1 MSIVDSERRPLP
13 ERISG
18 LWQLAFNLRW
28 TWHQEAREVFRRLD
42 YPLWRLTSH
51 NPVRM
56 LHLVTN
62 QQLKQAARDPAFVA
76 LYDAAIAGLG
86 RALTAKES
94 WWARTYPAL
103 PSRPIAYFS
112 AEFALHQSVPIYAGG
127 LGVLAGDHCK
137 EASDLGIPIVGV
149 GFMYPQGYFHQKIS
163 SAGQQEEVYEYLE
176 WEHTP
181 VEQVFTKDGKPCILS
196 VELGHRVVRVSLWCV
211 RLGRVKIYL
220 LDTFVKEN
228 EAADRELSAR
238 LYGGDRETRLKQE
251 IILGVGGV
259 RALRALGYHPMVWH
273 LNEGHTAFV
282 ALERMR
288 ELVDRGERFDVALEK
303 VRRST
308 IFTTHTPVAAGH
320 DAFDLGLVESYL
332 AGIWG
337 NTASSGNEFL
347 RLGYYDNGMG
357 PMFNMTAL
365 AIRSTSATNAVSQ
378 THGRVTLDMWAQ
390 LWPSMPERERL
401 LKTVTNGVHVPTWI
415 APDMARL
422 FERYL
427 GVKWKDEHDTADF
440 WDAIA
445 LIPDEELWAVREALR
460 SYLIAFIRE
469 RARQLWTQKQVTA
482 ARVVAA
488 GTLLDPAALTVGFA
502 RRFTDYKRP
511 ELIFYNPER
520 LARILT
526 AFRRPVQIV
535 FAGKAH
541 PLDHPG
547 KEHLR
552 NIFSRAIDPVFGGRI
567 AFVEDYDLYVAHFLV
582 QGCDVWLNTPR
593 KPYEASGTSGMKAS
607 INGAL
612 HLSTGDGWW
621 AEGHTGSNGWLID
634 GGVTADDPFAV
645 DAADAESL
653 YQLLEEEVVPAFYDR
668 DVNKVPRHWLHLVK
682 EAIRTTMPR
691 FSARRMVKQYA
702 ESMYASGFS
711 VDPKP

>member
-1 MSIVDSERRPLP
+1 
-13 ERISG
+13 
-18 LWQLAFNLRW
+18 
-28 TWHQEAREVFRRLD
+28 
-42 YPLWRLTSH
+42 
-51 NPVRM
+51 
-56 LHLVTN
+56 
-62 QQLKQAARDPAFVA
+62 
-76 LYDAAIAGLG
+76 
-86 RALTAKES
+86 
-94 WWARTYPAL
+94 
-103 PSRPIAYFS
+103 
-112 AEFALHQSVPIYAGG
+112 
-127 LGVLAGDHCK
+127 
-137 EASDLGIPIVGV
+137 
-149 GFMYPQGYFHQKIS
+149 MYPQGYFHQKINS
-163 SAGQQEEVYEYLE
+163 EGQQEEIYEYLE
-176 WEHTP
+176 WQHAP
-181 VEQVFTKDGKPCILS
+181 VEQVFTKEGKPCVLS
-196 VELGHRVVRVSLWCV
+196 VAISDRTVHVMLWCV

-220 LDTFVKEN
+220 LDTSVKEN
-228 EAADRELSAR
+228 EPADRELSAR

-259 RALRALGYHPMVWH
+259 RALRVLGYHPMVWH

-282 ALERMR
+282 ALERIR
-288 ELVDRGERFDVALEK
+288 ELVGRGERFDAALEK

-320 DAFDLGLVESYL
+320 DAFDIDLVESYL
-332 AGIWG
+332 SGTWG
-337 NTASSGNEFL
+337 NAGPYGDEFL
-347 RLGYYDNGMG
+347 QLGYYDNGDG
-357 PMFNMTAL
+357 QKFNMTAL

-378 THGRVTLDMWAQ
+378 THERVTLDMWAQ
-390 LWPSMPERERL
+390 LWPSVPDRECP
-401 LKTVTNGVHVPTWI
+401 LKSVTNGVHVPTWI

-427 GVKWKDEHDTADF
+427 GISWKEEHDGAGF
-440 WDAIA
+440 WDGIA

-488 GTLLDPAALTVGFA
+488 GTLLDPAALTIGFA

-511 ELIFYNPER
+511 ELIFYDPER

-547 KEHLR
+547 KHHLQ
-552 NIFSRAIDPVFGGRI
+552 NIFSRAIDPAFGGRI

-593 KPYEASGTSGMKAS
+593 KPFEASGTSGMKAS

-621 AEGHTGSNGWLID
+621 AEGHTGSNGWLIE
-634 GGVTADDPFAV
+634 GDDAASDLAAV
-645 DAADAESL
+645 DATDAEAL
-653 YQLLEEEVVPAFYDR
+653 YKLLEEEVVPAFYDR
-668 DVNKVPRHWLHLVK
+668 DLNKVPRRWLQLVK

-691 FSARRMVKQYA
+691 FGARRMVKQYA
-702 ESMYASGFS
+702 DWMYAPGFS
-711 VDPKP
+711 VDPTL